1 MQGKRP
7 IGDYALRVFILLL
20 IVLLVI
26 VPLNTTIGS
35 SIQSNDNSS
44 GLLIVTAFPNL
55 VKDIELITCSND
67 RVVSLV
73 PQGVDPHTY
82 SLRPED
88 ISLLSKAD
96 LIISTGHT
104 PFEINIRQLYQ
115 KGVIK
120 GALIEV
126 PKIPGITL
134 FNNPVTQ
141 KTNYHMPIY
150 DPFNYMKFLS
160 YVEKKLEELNPV
172 CRDKYREKLYTVFQE
187 EASLLT
193 NTSITNI
200 TAVADLPFTQYAIE
214 WLGIHVKYLIVKE
227 QGVQATPQDLIV
239 IEKNLKEKQIG
250 ACIVTSPVVNPA
262 SKKLLDLCNK
272 YDVPILFVP
281 SPLVNTTFV
290 DKEIYIVSQL
300 HDLIGKS
307 TNQTNYI
314 KENANSGYI
323 YLNKFSYIDL
333 ASLILAITLLVSI
346 TICILG
352 GRKI

>member
-7 IGDYALRVFILLL
+7 IGDYALRIFALLL
-20 IVLLVI
+20 IVLFI
-26 VPLNTTIGS
+26 VTPLSTTITN
-35 SIQSNDNSS
+35 SIQDNNNN
-44 GLLIVTAFPNL
+44 GLLIITTFPNL
-55 VKDIELITCSND
+55 VKDIKLITCSHD

-104 PFEINIRQLYQ
+104 SFEINIRQLYQ
-115 KGVIK
+115 KGALK
-120 GALIEV
+120 GTLIEV

-160 YVEKKLEELNPV
+160 YVEKKLEELNPS
-172 CRDKYREKLYTVFQE
+172 CRREYREKLYTVFQK
-187 EASLLT
+187 EALLLT

-200 TAVADLPFTQYAIE
+200 TVIADLPFTQYAVE

-227 QGVQATPQDLIV
+227 QGVQASPQDLII
-239 IEKNLKEKQIG
+239 IEKNLQEKQIG
-250 ACIVTSPVVNPA
+250 ACIITSPVVNSA

-272 YDVPILFVP
+272 YNIPILFVP
-281 SPLVNTTFV
+281 SPVVNTTFV
-290 DKEIYIVSQL
+290 DKEIHIVSQL
-300 HDLIGKS
+300 HGLIGKS
-307 TNQTNYI
+307 TNQTNYN
-314 KENANSGYI
+314 KENTTSEYI

-333 ASLILAITLLVSI
+333 VLIVLAITLFISI
-346 TICILG
+346 IYIIR
-352 GRKI
+352 GRKV

>member
-1 MQGKRP
+1 LQGKRP
-7 IGDYALRVFILLL
+7 IGDYALRIIALFLVVLFI
-20 IVLLVI
+20 VT
-26 VPLNTTIGS
+26 PLGTTIS
-35 SIQSNDNSS
+35 NSIQDNNND
-44 GLLIVTAFPNL
+44 GLLIVTTFPNL
-55 VKDIELITCSND
+55 VKDIKLITCSND

-88 ISLLSKAD
+88 ILLLSKAD

-104 PFEINIRQLYQ
+104 SFEINIRQLYQ

-120 GALIEV
+120 GTLIEV

-160 YVEKKLEELNPV
+160 YVEKKLEKLNPS
-172 CRDKYREKLYTVFQE
+172 CRNEYREKLYTVFQE
-187 EASLLT
+187 EALLLT

-200 TAVADLPFTQYAIE
+200 TAVADLPFIQYAVE
-214 WLGIHVKYLIVKE
+214 WLGIHLKYLIVKE
-227 QGVQATPQDLIV
+227 QGVQASPQDLII
-239 IEKNLKEKQIG
+239 IEKNLQEKQIG
-250 ACIVTSPVVNPA
+250 ACIITSPVVNSA

-272 YDVPILFVP
+272 YNVPIIFVP
-281 SPLVNTTFV
+281 SPVVNATFV
-290 DKEIYIVSQL
+290 DKEIHIVNQL
-300 HDLIGKS
+300 HGLIEKS

-314 KENANSGYI
+314 KENTSSRYM

-333 ASLILAITLLVSI
+333 VLLVLAITLFISI
-346 TICILG
+346 IYILG

>member
-7 IGDYALRVFILLL
+7 IGDYELRVFTLLL

-26 VPLNTTIGS
+26 VPLNITVSNS
-35 SIQSNDNSS
+35 SQGNDNSS
-44 GLLIVTAFPNL
+44 GLLIVTTFPNL

-104 PFEINIRQLYQ
+104 SFEININQLYQ

-120 GALIEV
+120 GVLIEV

-134 FNNPVTQ
+134 FNNPTTQ

-187 EASLLT
+187 EALLLT

-214 WLGIHVKYLIVKE
+214 WLGVHVKYLIVKE
-227 QGVQATPQDLIV
+227 QGVQASPQDLIA
-239 IEKNLKEKQIG
+239 IEKNLQEKQIG
-250 ACIVTSPVVNPA
+250 TCIVTSPVVNPA

-272 YDVPILFVP
+272 YNVPILFVP

-300 HDLIGKS
+300 HGLIGKS

-314 KENANSGYI
+314 KENANSGYV

-333 ASLILAITLLVSI
+333 ALLVLAITLLVSMI
-346 TICILG
+346 YILG